1 MAASTANYTV
11 SKGIVSW
18 KPEGAPNYRDLG
30 NAPALSITPEIEFL
44 EHFSSRAGIKSK
56 DLEVP
61 VQVAGKVSLT
71 LDEFTI
77 DNIALA
83 ILGQVS
89 DQTSGDPGFIASL
102 GPGET
107 QRRRVQIMSE
117 STIIGALRY
126 VGTNTVGKRVQVD
139 LPRVAFKGGSALQ
152 LISDEWNQF
161 ELTGEILLDTAQTN
175 NIGFGRI
182 YEIA

>member
-1 MAASTANYTV
+1 MTASTANYTV

-18 KPEGAPNYRDLG
+18 RPEGAQNYRDLG
-30 NAPALSITPEIEFL
+30 NAPALSVTPEIEFL
-44 EHFSSRAGIKSK
+44 EHFSSRAGIRSK

-61 VQVAGKVSLT
+61 VQLAGTVALT
-71 LDEFTI
+71 LDEMTI

-83 ILGQVS
+83 ILGEVA
-89 DQTSGDPGFIASL
+89 DQTTGDPGFVASP
-102 GPGET
+102 GPEG
-107 QRRRVQIMSE
+107 QRKRVQIMTE

-126 VGTNTVGKRVQVD
+126 IGTNTVGRRVQVD

-161 ELTGEILLDTAQTN
+161 ELTGELLLDTASSG

>member
-11 SKGIVSW
+11 SKGIRSW
-18 KPEGAPNYRDLG
+18 EPEGAASYHDLG
-30 NAPALSITPEIEFL
+30 NASALSIMPEIKFL

-89 DQTSGDPGFIASL
+89 DQTTCDSGFIASL

-107 QRRRVQIMSE
+107 QWRCVQIMSE

-126 VGTNTVGKRVQVD
+126 VGTNTVGKRVQLD

-152 LISDEWNQF
+152 MVSHEWNQF
-161 ELTGEILLDTAQTN
+161 ERTGEILLDTASTN

>member
-1 MAASTANYTV
+1 MASTANYTV

-18 KPEGAPNYRDLG
+18 KPEGAADYRDLG

-44 EHFSSRAGIKSK
+44 EHFTSRAGIKSK

-61 VQVAGKVSLT
+61 VQIAGQVSLT

-83 ILGQVS
+83 ILGQAE
-89 DQTSGDPGFIASL
+89 DQTIGDPGFIPFL
-102 GPGET
+102 GQDET
-107 QRRRVQIMSE
+107 QRRRVQLMTE

-126 VGTNTVGKRVQVD
+126 VGTNTVGKRVRVE

-161 ELTGEILLDTAQTN
+161 ELTGELLLDTAETD